1 MNLILIPGFM
11 ADAGLWD
18 DMADAL
24 AVLGP
29 VRHADLGQDDSI
41 AAMARR
47 LVANAP
53 DRFSLVGFSMGG
65 YVAREVVR
73 LVPDRVQALV
83 LIATSS
89 RADTPDQT
97 RRKAEAAHRLA
108 QTAYAGLSRSAILSS
123 IHRDRAGDETLIE
136 HIRAMGLRLGQGAF
150 LRQSTLA
157 RDGDTDRLGDIA
169 CPTLVIAAAQDR
181 LRSLAEA
188 EELRDGIPGAVLRVI
203 ENTGHMIP
211 MEQPVALA
219 ATMLPW
225 LREQEP

>member
-1 MNLILIPGFM
+1 
-11 ADAGLWD
+11 
-18 DMADAL
+18 
-24 AVLGP
+24 
-29 VRHADLGQDDSI
+29 
-41 AAMARR
+41 
-47 LVANAP
+47 
-53 DRFSLVGFSMGG
+53 
-65 YVAREVVR
+65 
-73 LVPDRVQALV
+73 
-83 LIATSS
+83 
-89 RADTPDQT
+89 
-97 RRKAEAAHRLA
+97 
-108 QTAYAGLSRSAILSS
+108 
-123 IHRDRAGDETLIE
+123 
-136 HIRAMGLRLGQGAF
+136 MGLRLGQGAF